1 MHKGQNWLKIKGAT
15 AMDIEETRIKEPA
28 PSMNLDT
35 EEESL
40 ENGASMAMA
49 NQSQTTK
56 GKTSLHHFDKSG
68 F

>member
-1 MHKGQNWLKIKGAT
+1 M

-40 ENGASMAMA
+40 ENGTSMAMA

>member
-1 MHKGQNWLKIKGAT
+1 
-15 AMDIEETRIKEPA
+15 MDIEETRIKEPA

-40 ENGASMAMA
+40 ENGTSMAMA

-56 GKTSLHHFDKSG
+56 GKTSLHHFDKSS

>member
-1 MHKGQNWLKIKGAT
+1 MY
-15 AMDIEETRIKEPA
+15 IEETRTKGPA
-28 PSMNLDT
+28 PSMNL

>member
-1 MHKGQNWLKIKGAT
+1 
-15 AMDIEETRIKEPA
+15 
-28 PSMNLDT
+28 MNLDT

-40 ENGASMAMA
+40 ENGASMA